1 MKSYSRRELYALGEP
16 FGNSS
21 TTTKVGGGRIYGSG
35 GGSSSQPTN
44 QNYTTSNIAPWA
56 QQGVSS
62 LINSGMNNIYP
73 NMTTNADGSISLGNQ
88 KGYVPFNAS
97 TANDMVTDPT
107 TGKQVYANPAA
118 QQALAAGQSQVAG
131 FTPLQNQS
139 FQTAS
144 NMQVPGQIADA
155 SNMAQQ
161 AGTASLNSQ
170 YNPMSASYNQVNGA
184 QANIA
189 QAQTSPSIQASQF
202 QGPQNVNAN
211 NVQSGNFTGDA
222 VSQYMNPYIQQ
233 SLNPAMQLINQQY
246 GQQAAQEQA
255 GATKSG
261 AFGGSR
267 EALMGGLNQQNQMLA
282 NNQLVGNAYQNA
294 YQNAQNQFNTS
305 NSQNLQAQQANQGA
319 NLQANLANQN
329 MGYNTGLQNAQLGQ
343 QASLANQQMQGQYGL
358 ANLQAMNQGNQFNAQ
373 NAQQA
378 SLANQQAQ
386 LQAQNQNIN
395 QQQFGANY
403 QLQGL
408 NQANAAAQNLG
419 NLGQTQLAAQQGI
432 AGLQNTMGAQQ
443 QQNAQNQLSFGA
455 QNYANMQNA
464 PISQLAQLESMYTGA
479 PQNVQTLGYQA
490 PPSLISQ
497 IGGLGMAGAGAY
509 GLYNKLKAK
518 GGIIKYSSGGIV
530 SLGLHKAMKGR
541 A

>member
-1 MKSYSRRELYALGEP
+1 MKNYSRRELYALGEP

-62 LINSGMNNIYP
+62 LINSGMHDIYP

-88 KGYVPFNAS
+88 KGYVPFNAQS
-97 TANDMVTDPT
+97 TDPAT
-107 TGKQVYANPAA
+107 

-139 FQTAS
+139 FQTAA
-144 NMQVPGQIADA
+144 NMQNPNQYNTATDLG
-155 SNMAQQ
+155 NQ
-161 AGTASLNSQ
+161 AGYGSLGTAN
-170 YNPMSASYNQVNGA
+170 
-184 QANIA
+184 QANAYGQLGTA
-189 QAQTSPSIQASQF
+189 QGLQGSNIGNSLGQQSQNTS
-202 QGPQNVNAN
+202 QGPGSVA
-211 NVQSGNFTGDA
+211 S
-222 VSQYMNPYIQQ
+222 YMNPYIQNT
-233 SLNPAMQLINQQY
+233 LNPSMQLLNQQY
-246 GQQAAQEQA
+246 GQQAAQEQ
-255 GATKSG
+255 GNATRSG

-267 EALMGGLNQQNQMLA
+267 EALMGGLNSQNQMLA
-282 NNQLVGNAYQNA
+282 NNQLVGNAYNQA
-294 YQNAQNQFNTS
+294 FTNAQQQMNTANQAALAGNAQAMQGT
-305 NSQNLQAQQANQGA
+305 QLGLQGVQGQQAGYQGA
-319 NLQANLANQN
+319 NQASANLANVGTQ
-329 MGYNTGLQNAQLGQ
+329 
-343 QASLANQQMQGQYGL
+343 
-358 ANLQAMNQGNQFNAQ
+358 
-373 NAQQA
+373 
-378 SLANQQAQ
+378 
-386 LQAQNQNIN
+386 
-395 QQQFGANY
+395 
-403 QLQGL
+403 
-408 NQANAAAQNLG
+408 
-419 NLGQTQLAAQQGI
+419 QLAGQQGI
-432 AGLQNTMGAQQ
+432 AQLQNQMGAQQ

-455 QNYANMQNA
+455 QNFANMQNY
-464 PISQLAQLESMYTGA
+464 PMTQLAQLESMYTGA

-509 GLYNKLKAK
+509 GLYNNMTKNANAK